1 MPGMS
6 PSEREG
12 HLARKAG
19 PSALIRDSLRSDDHV
34 MTTLD
39 IHTDHQTRTAI
50 IKAAPGITHVENHL
64 RVGG

>member
-1 MPGMS
+1 MSGMS

-12 HLARKAG
+12 RLADKAG

-34 MTTLD
+34 MTLD

-50 IKAAPGITHVENHL
+50 IKAAPGTTHVENHL